1 MGGVDVRILLPHKSD
16 SYLTN
21 WCSRSYVE
29 ELLEAG
35 VKVYWYQ
42 KGINHSKVIVVD
54 GIVGSVGTANVDM
67 RSFEENFEVN
77 LIVYDRNVAKNLA
90 TYFMEDLKDSE
101 EESMHRWKFRT
112 RWQKVQESVARLF
125 AT

>member
-1 MGGVDVRILLPHKSD
+1 MGGIDVRILLPHKSD
-16 SYLTN
+16 SWLTQ

-54 GIVGSVGTANVDM
+54 GMMASVGTANMDM
-67 RSFEENFEVN
+67 RSFDENFEVN
-77 LIVYDRNVAKNLA
+77 LIIYDRNVAKNLA
-90 TYFMEDLKDSE
+90 ASE
-101 EESMHRWKFRT
+101 AAENTGVCGTFVCSFAVIRPGF
-112 RWQKVQESVARLF
+112 RLF
-125 AT
+125 FLRMVFLII